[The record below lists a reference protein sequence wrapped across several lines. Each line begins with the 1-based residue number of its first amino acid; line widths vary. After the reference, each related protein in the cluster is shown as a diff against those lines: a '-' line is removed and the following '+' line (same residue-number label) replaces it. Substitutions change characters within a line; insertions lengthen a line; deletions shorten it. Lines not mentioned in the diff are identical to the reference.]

1 MAAFTLSDWL
11 EFVLYAIR
19 EIVSYYFSVLQL
31 GSLEFTLGE
40 FLVVCGVLGVVA
52 RALILRSAHISENPT
67 EINAPSRS
75 GGASPSYT
83 PITST
88 SYRIESHHN
97 EYIDI

>member
-1 MAAFTLSDWL
+1 MGNLDLFDMPDLTIYLLKELVSLFFSDFYIDFGFT
-11 EFVLYAIR
+11 F
-19 EIVSYYFSVLQL
+19 
-31 GSLEFTLGE
+31 GE

-52 RALILRSAHISENPT
+52 RALILKSAHISENPT

-75 GGASPSYT
+75 GAASTSYT
-83 PITST
+83 PITPT